1 MPNVN
6 QKIALSDYEIEQTT
20 SSKAQKK
27 FNDLT
32 KKIEE
37 QKKLLQEWQEI
48 TTKYQQRFHS
58 EYQPIADNYHDCRMA
73 LVYLLDEAHGDKFF
87 KKTDKAKIKELICN
101 LSIGLIYAGKEELKA
116 IYNRYSDTEFEDD
129 LPEFEIETPEI
140 QTQHHEEKPH
150 NRKKSAKQ
158 LAAEA
163 KQKDEEQNATKSIQ
177 EVFRKLVGALHP
189 DREPDEAE
197 RERKTKLMQRANIAY
212 TKKDLLQLLVLQLEI
227 AQIDHE
233 HLNTMTE
240 ERLKQFNKVLQAQF
254 SELKQEIQQIEYPFK
269 MQLKTPLYSNL
280 QPQQVLKSLSV
291 DIKEIQLVLKYA
303 KTELKEFRNPI
314 NLKAAL
320 KSYRF

>member
-1 MPNVN
+1 
-6 QKIALSDYEIEQTT
+6 
-20 SSKAQKK
+20 
-27 FNDLT
+27 
-32 KKIEE
+32 
-37 QKKLLQEWQEI
+37 
-48 TTKYQQRFHS
+48 
-58 EYQPIADNYHDCRMA
+58 
-73 LVYLLDEAHGDKFF
+73 
-87 KKTDKAKIKELICN
+87 

-129 LPEFEIETPEI
+129 LPEFEIEIE
-140 QTQHHEEKPH
+140 TQHQEEKPH

-158 LAAEA
+158 LEIETQ
-163 KQKDEEQNATKSIQ
+163 KKDEEQNATKSIQ
-177 EVFRKLVGALHP
+177 EVFRKLVAALHP

-212 TKKDLLQLLVLQLEI
+212 TKKDLLQLLALQLEI
-227 AQIDHE
+227 EQIDQT

-269 MQLKTPLYSNL
+269 MQLKTSLHSNL

-291 DIKEIQLVLKYA
+291 DIREMQLVLKYA